1 MKLGNGGDD
10 AKGKQTLIM
19 IAAIAVIVIIGG
31 YFVYSNFIAGSKESH
46 SGDAAMSGSQDV
58 PPAPGSMPTVA
69 PPAPGAQPAS
79 PTASAPAASPTPAP
93 SAPTPGAAAP
103 SPSTPAPAP
112 ASPAP
117 ARAATPTPAVK
128 GEMSTLK
135 VFGSVN
141 VSYPKGWKIDIKSA
155 SKAAVFSDGKAVFE
169 VRPPSANATTGKA
182 IADAAL
188 KTVGKTKIIAQSAAK
203 ISNFDA
209 YWYAVNSSNGTMRI
223 VGIDSPTRIAVVA
236 YVKSGSFAAYRA
248 TFDKMQS
255 GITFGK

>member
-46 SGDAAMSGSQDV
+46 SGDAAMSGSPDV

-79 PTASAPAASPTPAP
+79 PTTSAPAA
-93 SAPTPGAAAP
+93 APTPGAAAP
-103 SPSTPAPAP
+103 SPRTPAPAP

-117 ARAATPTPAVK
+117 ARAVAPTPAVK

-155 SKAAVFSDGKAVFE
+155 SKAAVFSDRKAGFE